1 MRNGRSPALELAAR
15 VVQGG
20 DGAACTDLVR
30 TLEAAQARV
39 RSRYAA
45 ERFGPH
51 ATRLRVALRAF
62 ESGLVL
68 LPALRARLA
77 NPERT

>member
-1 MRNGRSPALELAAR
+1 MRNGRSPAVELAAR
-15 VVQGG
+15 VVHGG
-20 DGAACTDLVR
+20 DGAARTDLAR

-51 ATRLRVALRAF
+51 AMRLRVALRAF
-62 ESGLVL
+62 EAGLLL
-68 LPALRARLA
+68 LPVLQARALTV
-77 NPERT
+77 ERS